1 MKIQR
6 IIIEN
11 FQPYYGDNNV
21 LEFSEGLNLVLG
33 EGGKGKSKLFNAF
46 YWVLFGRIYITEIGW
61 VETDSL
67 PARFKNIRLQR
78 HEFIN
83 EKALSEAC
91 PGDAVRCSVH
101 IDILDDGGNLYE
113 IERSIT
119 AKRKQE
125 EEWKYASAWEVSSST
140 LKILYDTTTG
150 TKTAID
156 DMAESKIAELFP
168 EEIKKYIWFQGE
180 TLDELIDFS
189 DSNNLK
195 NAVRHISYY
204 PFYEKLSSIISKS
217 RIKIESQETKHLK
230 DVNQRNAEAKHLVSR
245 IENLRNK
252 VSEEENNEKRINET
266 ISKMEIQLASDEG
279 KIKGLAKFA
288 DSVNKYDACEADI
301 SRINDELTHLDDE
314 ERKALSDIWVLRG
327 TSAMIEKCKELVNNH
342 VEMVNTAPERKFL
355 DNPSRSK
362 LEAIL
367 NVDHKCFVCG
377 CPVDEAHPE
386 RVQWIKDRIRM
397 QEEFLREMDEYRQ
410 NLEQSAQFNSLLS
423 KIQDYPDSLLVAVN
437 DIDNNYIGIEER
449 IEKLIARRRRF
460 IAQKETYNK
469 EIEEIKRQH
478 GVDPRKE
485 AGQFTVFESSVNA
498 TRSNIEAKRR
508 ALKACQEAKN
518 GYARQLAEAEAE
530 LKLKGISSG
539 SIVSRV
545 EETEWK
551 EISAILEKICLSVQE
566 RARKELLEKIQK
578 RANDFYSLFTAHDR
592 SYKGMIE
599 IDDNYEIKV
608 DTLLNTSHEDRKK
621 MSIINALLSLNQE
634 ALGIYYPFISDA
646 PTSNF
651 DPQTTHRYLMGIKDI
666 FGQSIIM
673 TKDVEL
679 NSHNYKELFNNSKV
693 SRIYTLTSHVHTDE
707 NREYGRHE
715 VTTDVTRLK

>member
-1 MKIQR
+1 MKIQK

-11 FQPYYGDNNV
+11 FQPYYGEDNI
-21 LEFSEGLNLVLG
+21 LEFGDGLNLVLG

-61 VETDSL
+61 VDTNSL
-67 PARFKNIRLQR
+67 PLNIKNIRLQR

-83 EKALSEAC
+83 EKALSEAK
-91 PGDAVRCSVH
+91 PGDVVRCSVH
-101 IDILDDGGNLYE
+101 LDLKDDAGNLYE

-125 EEWKYASAWEVSSST
+125 EGWRYATAWDVSPNSV
-140 LKILYDTTTG
+140 KIMYDTITG

-156 DMAESKIAELFP
+156 DMAESKIEELFP
-168 EEIKKYIWFQGE
+168 TEIKKYIWFQGE

-189 DSNNLK
+189 DTDNLR

-204 PFYEKLSSIISKS
+204 PFYEKLSAIISKS
-217 RIKIESQETKHLK
+217 RLKIESQETKRLRE
-230 DVNQRNAEAKHLVSR
+230 VNQRNAEARSLVNQ
-245 IENLRNK
+245 IEGLRGK
-252 VSEEENNEKRINET
+252 ISEEKAKKDKLEKI
-266 ISKMEIQLASDEG
+266 ISTMEVQLASDEG
-279 KIKGLAKFA
+279 KINGLAKFV
-288 DSVNKYDACEADI
+288 DYVNKYNTCEVEI
-301 SRINDELTHLDDE
+301 TRINSDLTRLDDE

-327 TSAMIEKCKELVNNH
+327 TGEMIGKCKELVNNH

-367 NVDHKCFVCG
+367 NVDHQCFVCG

-386 RVQWIKDRIRM
+386 RVKWIKDRIRM

-410 NLEQSAQFNSLLS
+410 NLELSAQFNSLLS
-423 KIQDYPDSLLVAVN
+423 KIQDYPDPLLVAVSEIDKN
-437 DIDNNYIGIEER
+437 YSDIEDK
-449 IEKLIARRRRF
+449 IEKLISKRRHLLT
-460 IAQKETYNK
+460 QKEKLNN
-469 EIEEIKRQH
+469 EIEEIKRRH

-485 AGQFTVFESSVNA
+485 AGQYSVFESSVIA
-498 TRSNIEAKRR
+498 TRSNIENKRKE
-508 ALKACQEAKN
+508 LKSCEDAIIS
-518 GYARQLAEAEAE
+518 YTRQLNEAEAD
-530 LKLKGISSG
+530 LKVKGVSSG
-539 SIVSRV
+539 SVIYKV

-551 EISAILEKICLSVQE
+551 DISAILEKICLSVQE

-578 RANDFYSLFTAHDR
+578 RANDFYSRFTAHDK

-666 FGQSIIM
+666 FDQSIIM

-679 NSHNYKELFNNSKV
+679 NSQNYKELFNNSKV
-693 SRIYTLTSHVHTDE
+693 SRIYTLTSHVHTGE

>member
-1 MKIQR
+1 MKIQK

-11 FQPYYGDNNV
+11 FQPYYGDDNI
-21 LEFSEGLNLVLG
+21 LEFGDGLNLVLG

-61 VETDSL
+61 VDTNSL
-67 PARFKNIRLQR
+67 PLNIKNIRLQR

-83 EKALSEAC
+83 EKALSEAK
-91 PGDAVRCSVH
+91 PGDTVRCSVH
-101 IDILDDGGNLYE
+101 LDLLDDAGNLYE

-125 EEWKYASAWEVSSST
+125 EDWKYASAWDVSPNSV
-140 LKILYDTTTG
+140 KIMYDTITG

-156 DMAESKIAELFP
+156 DMAESKIEELFP
-168 EEIKKYIWFQGE
+168 TEIKKYIWFQGE

-189 DSNNLK
+189 DTDNLR
-195 NAVRHISYY
+195 NAVRHRSYY
-204 PFYEKLSSIISKS
+204 PFYEKLSAIISKA
-217 RIKIESQETKHLK
+217 RQKIESQETKHLR
-230 DVNQRNAEAKHLVSR
+230 DVNQRNADARSLVNR
-245 IENLRNK
+245 IEYLRGK
-252 VSEEENNEKRINET
+252 VAEEEKNKEKIEHI
-266 ISKMEIQLASDEG
+266 ISTMEVQLASDEG
-279 KIKGLAKFA
+279 KIKGLAKFV
-288 DSVNKYDACEADI
+288 DSVNNYNACEVDI
-301 SRINDELTHLDDE
+301 ARINSELTRLDDE

-327 TSAMIEKCKELVNNH
+327 TGEMIVKCKELVNNH

-367 NVDHKCFVCG
+367 NVDHQCFVCG

-386 RVQWIKDRIRM
+386 RVKWIKDRIRL

-410 NLEQSAQFNSLLS
+410 NLELSAQFNSLLS
-423 KIQDYPDSLLVAVN
+423 KIQDYPDPLLVAVGE
-437 DIDNNYIGIEER
+437 IDKNYSDIEEK
-449 IEKLIARRRRF
+449 IEKLIGKRRHLL
-460 IAQKETYNK
+460 AQKEKFNN
-469 EIEEIKRQH
+469 EIEEIKRRH

-485 AGQFTVFESSVNA
+485 AGQYSAFESSVVA
-498 TRSNIEAKRR
+498 TRSNIESKRKELR
-508 ALKACQEAKN
+508 SCEEAIIS
-518 GYARQLAEAEAE
+518 YTRQLNEAEAD
-530 LKLKGISSG
+530 LKVKGVSSG
-539 SIVSRV
+539 SVIYKV

-551 EISAILEKICLSVQE
+551 DISAILEKICLSVQE

-578 RANDFYSLFTAHDR
+578 RANDFYSRFTAHDR

-666 FGQSIIM
+666 FDQSIIM

-679 NSHNYKELFNNSKV
+679 NSQNYNELFNNSKV
-693 SRIYTLTSHVHTDE
+693 SRIYTLTSHVHTGE

>member
-11 FQPYYGDNNV
+11 FQPYYGNNNI
-21 LEFSEGLNLVLG
+21 LEFGEGLNLVLG

-46 YWVLFGRIYITEIGW
+46 YWVLFGKIYITEIGW
-61 VETDSL
+61 VDTDNL
-67 PARFKNIRLQR
+67 PKSYKNIRLQR

-83 EKALSEAC
+83 EKALSEAR
-91 PGDAVRCSVH
+91 PGESIRCSVH
-101 IDILDDGGNLYE
+101 LDLIDDVGNLYE
-113 IERSIT
+113 IERSIS

-125 EEWKYASAWEVSSST
+125 EEWKYASAWDVSSST

-150 TKTAID
+150 TRTAID
-156 DMAESKIAELFP
+156 DMAESKITELFP
-168 EEIKKYIWFQGE
+168 DEIKKYIWFQGE

-189 DSNNLK
+189 DTNNLR

-204 PFYEKLSSIISKS
+204 PYYEKLSSIISKS

-230 DVNQRNAEAKHLVSR
+230 EVNQRNAEAKSLVNR
-245 IENLRNK
+245 IELLRNK
-252 VSEEENNEKRINET
+252 ISQEEANEKKYNDA
-266 ISKMEIQLASDEG
+266 ISQMEVQMFSDEE

-288 DSVNKYDACEADI
+288 DTVNKYDACEADI
-301 SRINDELTHLDDE
+301 ARINDELTRLDDD
-314 ERKALSDIWVLRG
+314 ERKAVSDIWVLRG
-327 TSAMIEKCKELVNNH
+327 TGELIEKCKELVNNH
-342 VEMVNTAPERKFL
+342 VEMVNTVPEKKFL

-386 RVQWIKDRIRM
+386 RVQWIKERIRM

-410 NLEQSAQFNSLLS
+410 NLEHSAQFNSLLS
-423 KIQDYPDSLLVAVN
+423 KIQDYPDTLIVAIN
-437 DIDNNYIGIEER
+437 EIDKNYQGIETK
-449 IEKLIARRRRF
+449 IEGLISKRRR
-460 IAQKETYNK
+460 ILADKENYNK
-469 EIEEIKRQH
+469 EIEEIKRMH
-478 GVDPRKE
+478 GVDPRRE
-485 AGQFTVFESSVNA
+485 AGQFSAFESSVSA
-498 TRSNIEAKRR
+498 TRINIESKRR
-508 ALKACQEAKN
+508 LLKTATDSKN
-518 GYARQLAEAEAE
+518 EYKRQLSDAETE
-530 LKLKGISSG
+530 LKVKGISSG

-551 EISAILEKICLSVQE
+551 EISSILENICLTVQE

-578 RANDFYSLFTAHDR
+578 RANDFYSLFTAHDK
-592 SYKGMIE
+592 SYKGLIE

-679 NSHNYKELFNNSKV
+679 NSKNYEELLNDSKI
-693 SRIYTLTSHVHTDE
+693 SRIYTLSSHIHTDE
-707 NREYGRHE
+707 SREYGRHE
-715 VTTDVTRLK
+715 VTTDITRLK

>member
-1 MKIQR
+1 MKIQK
-6 IIIEN
+6 IVIEN

-21 LEFSEGLNLVLG
+21 FEFGDGLNLVLG
-33 EGGKGKSKLFNAF
+33 DGGKGKSKLFNAF
-46 YWVLFGRIYITEIGW
+46 YWVLFGNIYITEIGW
-61 VETDSL
+61 VDTDSL
-67 PARFKNIRLQR
+67 PLNIKNIRLQR

-83 EKALSEAC
+83 EKALSEAK
-91 PGDAVRCSVH
+91 PGDPVTCSVQLEL
-101 IDILDDGGNLYE
+101 LDDNGNLYE
-113 IERSIT
+113 IERSLV
-119 AKRKQE
+119 AKRKEE
-125 EEWKYASAWEVSSST
+125 EEWNVAAAWNVSASS
-140 LKILYDTTTG
+140 LKIMYDTVTG
-150 TKTAID
+150 TRTAID
-156 DMAESKIAELFP
+156 DLAKGKIAELFP
-168 EEIKKYIWFQGE
+168 EEIKRYIWFQGE

-204 PFYEKLSSIISKS
+204 PFYEKLSAIISKS
-217 RIKIESQETKHLK
+217 RQKIESQETKHLR
-230 DVNQRNAEAKHLVSR
+230 DVNQRNAEAKALLGR
-245 IENLRNK
+245 IEYLRG
-252 VSEEENNEKRINET
+252 RINEEEKHREKINNT
-266 ISKMEIQLASDEG
+266 ISLMEVQLESDEG
-279 KIKGLAKFA
+279 KIKGLAKFV
-288 DSVNKYDACEADI
+288 DSVQKYNACEAEI
-301 SRINDELTHLDDE
+301 KRINDELTHLDDE

-327 TSAMIEKCKELVNNH
+327 SSDLIEKCKELVNNH

-367 NVDHKCFVCG
+367 NVDHQCFVCG

-386 RVQWIKDRIRM
+386 RVKWIKDRIRM

-410 NLEQSAQFNSLLS
+410 NLEISTQFNSLIAR
-423 KIQDYPDSLLVAVN
+423 IQDYPDPLLVAVKE
-437 DIDNNYIGIEER
+437 IDKNYSEIEER
-449 IEKLIARRRRF
+449 IEKLITKRRSLFVQRENF
-460 IAQKETYNK
+460 NN
-469 EIEEIKRQH
+469 EIEEIKRRH

-485 AGQFTVFESSVNA
+485 AGQYSVYESSVVA
-498 TRSNIEAKRR
+498 TRSNIESKRR
-508 ALKACQEAKN
+508 ELQTCDAALKEYNK
-518 GYARQLAEAEAE
+518 QLGEAEAE
-530 LKLKGISSG
+530 LKVKGVSSG
-539 SIVSRV
+539 TVISRV

-551 EISAILEKICLSVQE
+551 EISSVLEKICYNVQE
-566 RARKELLEKIQK
+566 KARKELLEKIQQ
-578 RANDFYSLFTAHDR
+578 RANDFYTRFTSHDKA
-592 SYKGMIE
+592 YKGMIE

-608 DTLLNTSHEDRKK
+608 DTQLNTSHEDRKK

-679 NSHNYKELFNNSKV
+679 GSANFKELFNNSKV
-693 SRIYTLTSHVHTDE
+693 SRIYSLTSHVHTNE